1 MVNLRLDL
9 SFKFQ
14 PMKSFL
20 FLAIWWLI
28 SEPILAQSKVI
39 YLQKLNSPTEFTSFQ
54 GSPLDHIFT
63 QVYSVKV
70 VLDIHRDQLYFIN
83 SNAYRLHFEFCR
95 DELYYPNN
103 LTEFNETNYKTNTHR
118 TFFIG
123 TVNYVASLKT
133 YALELFAGSEYTQ
146 EELHRFL
153 TKIKQQTYIGDSLK
167 LFVNNPFLIQ
177 LNNKLKWPAL
187 TPDEIYKEQQIQV
200 LQEGKAYGYLR
211 FREDLQKNQHEDLSN
226 SILVMKGT
234 PLVIPEC
241 NGILSNEFQTP
252 LSHIQVLAH
261 HRNIPSVIDRQ
272 LWNNTK
278 WKKLENKAVELIIHS
293 NGFELRELNTEEA
306 VRLIPRKLSLPI
318 QKLTFDTSI
327 HNIIPSSVKSYWRPS
342 TVGSKASHFE
352 DLFRLGRRFNAPF
365 KTPESA
371 FAIPFYF
378 YAKHLQ
384 HNAIQQELQLLYHQP
399 DMPDSMLKKVLKQ
412 IRKRIRQQP
421 LNPQLIAEIQSFLSK
436 QEEHYISFRF
446 RSSCNAE
453 DLQNFSGAGLYLSE
467 TGKINDSLQSIERAI
482 KDVWA
487 SVFSYAAYKER
498 QLFHIDE
505 QTVMMG
511 ILVHRNFPN
520 EKLNGVAISKNI
532 YRKDY
537 PGFVVNVQQG
547 DVRVVTPPAGVECE
561 QLVLVDNYIFISDEQ
576 DIDTKYIRFS
586 SLHPGA
592 SLMTPKQKKQLWE
605 AIDMIRYF
613 YINRF
618 LYIDIEFKFDEMGQ
632 LYVKQVRPYQ

>member
-1 MVNLRLDL
+1 MVLLRFSL
-9 SFKFQ
+9 KFRLQ
-14 PMKSFL
+14 PMKYLL
-20 FLAIWWLI
+20 FLAIGWLTN
-28 SEPILAQSKVI
+28 EHLLAQSKVI
-39 YLQKLNSPTEFTSFQ
+39 YLQKLNSPTEFNSFQ
-54 GSPLDHIFT
+54 GSPLDHIFA

-70 VLDIHRDQLYFIN
+70 VLDIDRDELYFIN

-95 DELYYPNN
+95 DVLYYPNN

-123 TVNYVASLKT
+123 TVNYVASLKS

-153 TKIKQQTYIGDSLK
+153 TKIKQQSYIGDSLK

-211 FREDLQKNQHEDLSN
+211 FREDLGKNQYEDLSN

-234 PLVIPEC
+234 PLVIPAC
-241 NGILSNEFQTP
+241 NGILSDEFQTP

-272 LWNNTK
+272 LWNNSK
-278 WKKLENKAVELIIHS
+278 WKKFENKAVELTIHS
-293 NGFELRELNTEEA
+293 NGFELRELNAEEA
-306 VRLIPRKLSLPI
+306 VRFIPRKLSPPL
-318 QKLTFDTSI
+318 QKLAFDTSI
-327 HNIIPSSVKSYWRPS
+327 HNIIPSSVKSNWRPA

-352 DLFRLGRRFNAPF
+352 DLYRLGRRFNAPF

-378 YAKHLQ
+378 YAQHLQ
-384 HNAIQQELQLLYHQP
+384 HNAIQQELQLLYQQP

-412 IRKRIRQQP
+412 IRKRIRQQA
-421 LNPQLIAEIQSFLSK
+421 LNPQLMAEIQSFLSK

-453 DLQNFSGAGLYLSE
+453 DLKNFSGAGLYTSE
-467 TGKINDSLQSIERAI
+467 TGKINDSVQSIESAI
-482 KDVWA
+482 KEVWA
-487 SVFSYAAYKER
+487 SVFSYAAFKER

-511 ILVHRNFPN
+511 ILVHRNFPH

-537 PGFVVNVQQG
+537 PGFVVNVQLG

-561 QLVLVDNYIFISDEQ
+561 QLVLVDNYIFTSDEQ